1 MSYMKTLIINI
12 NIDCKGI
19 PLTWM
24 KKKGLTT
31 PRRIKKKDYKCTLN
45 NPIREFK
52 IFILLQ
58 LILSIY
64 NI

>member
-52 IFILLQ
+52 IFILL
-58 LILSIY
+58 
-64 NI
+64 